1 LSLSVTL
8 LPQIFDDN
16 FIHGDLHPGNLLLV
30 PNELGEL
37 SSRRPRF
44 RVMDYGLTA
53 ELTKADRQN
62 LILVFKA
69 VIDRNG
75 REVGRLMIEKS
86 RIQQQVIDPE
96 GFETGMQQVGSPP
109 LLTSLDRSV
118 RSSSSLDRLWTMH

>member
-1 LSLSVTL
+1 
-8 LPQIFDDN
+8 
-16 FIHGDLHPGNLLLV
+16 
-30 PNELGEL
+30 
-37 SSRRPRF
+37 
-44 RVMDYGLTA
+44 MDYGLTA